1 MGGTLIL
8 KYISAPTSNTSL
20 EAVKILNQLSH
31 MVCKAGKMCR
41 NKTTLKKLLYKSG
54 VSTLSKLYTVTVDL
68 ELKNENKGCGASRSC
83 FPNTTLELLDS
94 VPGNRRFPLLWF
106 LEWGRASAHTEKTI
120 ELLVWWSNR
129 CGHWQKSVPLMVEH
143 SWQQGII
150 RVFDASASPFCC
162 HDGL

>member
-1 MGGTLIL
+1 
-8 KYISAPTSNTSL
+8 
-20 EAVKILNQLSH
+20 
-31 MVCKAGKMCR
+31 
-41 NKTTLKKLLYKSG
+41 
-54 VSTLSKLYTVTVDL
+54 
-68 ELKNENKGCGASRSC
+68 
-83 FPNTTLELLDS
+83 LDS